1 MEFHTIKLEGRE
13 LKLYKTISTA
23 RQPEETQEEY
33 KMRKAFVKQQLKDR
47 RQKGVDYRY
56 GD

>member
-23 RQPEETQEEY
+23 RCPEETQEEY

-56 GD
+56 GN

>member
-23 RQPEETQEEY
+23 RYSEETQEEY

-47 RQKGVDYRY
+47 KQKGVDYRY
-56 GD
+56 GN